1 MDGFYIGTGNG
12 VNGKMFSVYLWYG
25 GFIFLPP
32 FKKRSSYYFHIIFSK
47 AQLTAS

>member
-32 FKKRSSYYFHIIFSK
+32 FKKEVPIIFTSFFLK
-47 AQLTAS
+47 RS